1 MSTAA
6 PPPRRPLPNVVE
18 LTCREVI
25 GAVGDYLDAE
35 LAPDERARLEQHLFI
50 CPPCT
55 TYLDQYRETVE
66 ATHQLA
72 HAGNAVEP
80 APAPSPESFRGE
92 VRDTVRTLLE
102 RRRAQGG
109 TPGGHR

>member
-1 MSTAA
+1 MGFFN
-6 PPPRRPLPNVVE
+6 RR
-18 LTCREVI
+18 LTQM
-25 GAVGDYLDAE
+25 DADK
-35 LAPDERARLEQHLFI
+35 PIR
-50 CPPCT
+50 P
-55 TYLDQYRETVE
+55 
-66 ATHQLA
+66 A